1 MESAIFGLTIRCYKS
16 DELLRRVKNHMQ
28 QLHAARAPGRNGIA
42 RENMILLK
50 RAYPAALEHGNME
63 NVRCFA
69 VRCEAVICVVLG
81 GGYEP
86 WRFLLSNSFPRSS
99 PTTIAKSACTVKA
112 TSQAV
117 GGHRYQFSPKTTTK
131 KRH

>member
-1 MESAIFGLTIRCYKS
+1 MCGVLQFAAAIW
-16 DELLRRVKNHMQ
+16 
-28 QLHAARAPGRNGIA
+28 
-42 RENMILLK
+42 
-50 RAYPAALEHGNME
+50 
-63 NVRCFA
+63 
-69 VRCEAVICVVLG
+69 VVL

-86 WRFLLSNSFPRSS
+86 WRFLLSNSFSRSS

-131 KRH
+131 KDIEEFVHDAVQTANLLFKEIKVAQIATLNSVERAGTNGF

>member
-1 MESAIFGLTIRCYKS
+1 
-16 DELLRRVKNHMQ
+16 
-28 QLHAARAPGRNGIA
+28 
-42 RENMILLK
+42 MIIILK

-81 GGYEP
+81 GYEP
-86 WRFLLSNSFPRSS
+86 WRFLLSNSFSRSS

-131 KRH
+131 KDIEEFVHDAVQTANLLFKEIKVAQIATLNSVERAGTNGF